1 MADAP
6 SKMAAGLRPGR
17 ALLSR
22 RRGALCALLCAARGL
37 AARPET
43 HFGFQNVTEAE
54 RREKSEG
61 GSAGAGQQSG
71 GGSGPGGA
79 GGGSVCGV
87 VPTRFIPAHF
97 IPTHF
102 IPAEP

>member
-22 RRGALCALLCAARGL
+22 RRGALCTLLCAARGL

-71 GGSGPGGA
+71 GLRA
-79 GGGSVCGV
+79 GRGWGGSVCGV